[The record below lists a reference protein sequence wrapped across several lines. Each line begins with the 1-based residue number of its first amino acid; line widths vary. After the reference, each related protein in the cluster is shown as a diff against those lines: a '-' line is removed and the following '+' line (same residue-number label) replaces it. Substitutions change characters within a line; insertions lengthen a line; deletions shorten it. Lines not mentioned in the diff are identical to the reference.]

1 MKLNLLAVGVH
12 PDDVELGCGGTILSH
27 IKQGYTVGILDLTK
41 GELGSR
47 GSGEIRLQEADAAGI
62 ILGVHAREN
71 LGLADGFFQNNQDSQ
86 LAVIRAIRK
95 YQPDIVLCNAPND
108 RHPDHGRSSKLVAD
122 AAFLS
127 GLIRI
132 ETNDENG
139 QPQKHWRPKVLY
151 HYIQALY
158 LKPDLVVDI
167 SGHLDKKMESV
178 LAYKS
183 QFFNPQADFKEPDT
197 FISSPQ
203 FLEMVRARA
212 IEFGTIINSQYAEGF
227 IANRYVGVKNLFD
240 LM

>member
-1 MKLNLLAVGVH
+1 MKLDLLAIGVH

-27 IKQGYTVGILDLTK
+27 LEKGYKVGIVDLTQ

-47 GSGEIRLQEADAAGI
+47 GSAAIRLQEAEAAGK
-62 ILGVHAREN
+62 ILGIHAREN
-71 LGLADGFFQNNQDSQ
+71 LGLADGFFQNNQESQ
-86 LAVIRAIRK
+86 LAVISAIRK
-95 YQPDIVLCNAPND
+95 YRPEIILCNAPND
-108 RHPDHGRSSKLVAD
+108 RHPDHGRSCKLVAD

-127 GLIRI
+127 GLSRI
-132 ETNDENG
+132 ETTDENG
-139 QPQKHWRPKVLY
+139 QPQKHWRPRVVY

-158 LKPDLVVDI
+158 IKPDLVVDI
-167 SGHLDKKMESV
+167 SEHLDKKMESV

-183 QFFNPQADFKEPDT
+183 QFFNPAADIKEPDT

-212 IEFGTIINSQYAEGF
+212 IEFGTILNVRYGEGF
-227 IANRYVGVKNLFD
+227 IANRYVGVRNLFD